1 MQNIEA
7 NMGKRSLFI
16 VTLLGLLSLGLMS
29 GTPAHAAALADNP
42 SLSGN
47 PQDIPW
53 RLRILEAAVAR
64 DSVVVLGEIAVPVGE
79 MDPALWRKLAE
90 TKLWSAPEESGR
102 PMNLTRPRLQQAMVE
117 SMGSDFAA
125 LCLYPPSIVIQ
136 RAGTVLGA
144 AEVQTV
150 VVKALTPYLAALPGE
165 ALLSDFRLPGTIFL
179 AHPRQTLALEAPQNF
194 APGRL
199 SLRLTV
205 RELDGSVVKRLT
217 GTVFVECWAAVP
229 CANAPLNRDEKLDP
243 DKITFMRKNL
253 GLLHGEQV
261 WDGKGGPWKLT
272 RAVLPNQPIL
282 LGDLTYLPTVSKG
295 NRITLVYQGQS
306 VRLSAKGEALA
317 DGVKGENIPVRNLSS
332 KKQLYAVVWD
342 ESTAIIESGQAR
354 TLASG
359 G

>member
-1 MQNIEA
+1 
-7 NMGKRSLFI
+7 MGRRSLLI
-16 VTLLGLLSLGLMS
+16 IMSLSLLSLGLMS
-29 GTPAHAAALADNP
+29 GIPAHAAAFTDNFRV
-42 SLSGN
+42 SGN
-47 PQDIPW
+47 AQDTPW

-64 DSVVVLGEIAVPVGE
+64 DSAVTLGEIAVPVGE
-79 MDPALWRKLAE
+79 IDPDLWQKLAE
-90 TKLWSAPEESGR
+90 TKLWASPEESGR

-144 AEVQTV
+144 AAVQAV

-179 AHPRQTLALEAPQNF
+179 AHPRQTLVLEPPQNF

-205 RELDGSVVKRLT
+205 RELDGSVVKRFT
-217 GTVFVECWAAVP
+217 GTVFVECWVAVP
-229 CANAPLNRDEKLDP
+229 CANTPLNRDETLTP
-243 DKITFMRKNL
+243 DKITFTRKNL
-253 GLLHGEQV
+253 ALLHGEQV
-261 WDGKGGPWKLT
+261 WDGKGGPWRLT
-272 RAVLPNQPIL
+272 RAVLPNQPLL
-282 LGDLTYLPTVSKG
+282 LGDLTHLPTVSKG
-295 NRITLVYQGQS
+295 SKITLVYQGQS
-306 VRLSAKGEALA
+306 IRLSAKGEALA

-342 ESTAIIESGQAR
+342 ENTAIIESGQAH
-354 TLASG
+354 TLAFG
-359 G
+359 GS